1 MPSRLLI
8 IITLAVPTVAL
19 GDSPEGLQ
27 QGWAREAEQR
37 DSGFAGFSAS
47 RGVAFFNARHGGDWR
62 CSSCHTDQP
71 LTSGRHVVT
80 GKVIKPLAPAA
91 NPERFTDAGKVEKWF
106 RRNCRDVLSRDCTP
120 EEKGDVLAYLLDLGS
135 GVRQ

>member
-1 MPSRLLI
+1 MA
-8 IITLAVPTVAL
+8 LAAPTVAFS
-19 GDSPEGLQ
+19 DSPDALQ
-27 QGWAREAEQR
+27 RGWAQEAEQQ

-47 RGVAFFNARHGGDWR
+47 RGEAFFKARHGGEWR

-71 LTSGRHVVT
+71 LASGQHIVT
-80 GKVIKPLAPAA
+80 GKLIQPLAPAA
-91 NPERFTDAGKVEKWF
+91 NPDRFTDAGKVEKWF